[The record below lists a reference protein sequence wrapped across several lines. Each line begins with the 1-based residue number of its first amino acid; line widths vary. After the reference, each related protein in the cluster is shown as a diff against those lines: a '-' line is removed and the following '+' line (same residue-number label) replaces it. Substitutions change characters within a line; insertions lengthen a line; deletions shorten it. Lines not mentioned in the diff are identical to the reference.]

1 MNEPNSAPAAAAATD
16 AAGASGA
23 FGGAGGASVVGVVGA
38 GTMGTGIA
46 QCLAEAGHRVIVV
59 DPEES
64 ALATAPARLRDGI
77 RLARMFRKQPAAV
90 AMDAALDA
98 VTWAR
103 SPRDLADA
111 RFVLECAPERIPLK
125 EKVFRE
131 LDDACRGDAVFATV
145 TSAIPVG
152 RLAAQT
158 GRPRQVLG
166 MHFMNPAPLKEA
178 VEVIRGPRT
187 ADETLDTALAL
198 LAGIGKT
205 GIVVSDAPGFV
216 SNRVLMLTI
225 NEAATVVQQGTAD
238 AATVDRIFQ
247 DCFGHTMGP
256 LATGDLIGLD
266 TIVDTLYVLL
276 ECTGDERFQPC
287 GQLRDLV
294 AAGHAGRKTGQ
305 GFHRYGTV

>member
-1 MNEPNSAPAAAAATD
+1 MNEPSSATE
-16 AAGASGA
+16 GVQGGVH
-23 FGGAGGASVVGVVGA
+23 GGAGDVIGVVGA

-46 QCLAEAGHRVIVV
+46 QCLAEAGHRVVVV
-59 DPEES
+59 DPGEQ

-77 RLARMFRKQPAAV
+77 RLARMFREQPAAV
-90 AMDAALDA
+90 PMDAALQA
-98 VTWAR
+98 VTWTR
-103 SPRDLADA
+103 RTQDLADA

-131 LDDACRGDAVFATV
+131 LDDVCGADAVFATV
-145 TSAIPVG
+145 TSAIPVE
-152 RLAAQT
+152 RLAAHT

-178 VEVIRGPRT
+178 VEVVRGPRT

-216 SNRVLMLTI
+216 SNRVLMLTV
-225 NEAATVVQQGTAD
+225 NEAATVVEQGTAD
-238 AATVDRIFQ
+238 AATVDRVFQ
-247 DCFGHTMGP
+247 ECFGHTMGP

-266 TIVDTLYVLL
+266 TIVDTLDVLL
-276 ECTGDERFQPC
+276 ECTGDQRFVPC
-287 GQLRDLV
+287 GLLRGMV
-294 AAGHAGRKTGQ
+294 AEGRLGRKSGN
-305 GFHRYGTV
+305 GFHRYGPR